1 MKLLIVCATKPE
13 INFVT
18 LGDGTFFQNAIS
30 GKHTVDILFTGVG
43 MMATAFSLTDIL
55 HTNSYDLVINAGI
68 AGSFTKAISKG
79 EVVMVEEE
87 VCGDLGAE
95 DDEYYLDVFELNLA
109 DKNDFPF
116 IEGAIRSE
124 NKTDS
129 ALLDSI
135 KKVRGLTVNKVHGNE
150 KSIEKIKTKYSADI
164 ETMEGAACFYVCKQ
178 KNIACIQLRSI
189 SNYVEK
195 RNRAEWDIA
204 SAVKNLNTFLKSFID
219 ELPA

>member
-13 INFVT
+13 ISFVP
-18 LGDGTFFQNAIS
+18 LGDGTFFQNVINR
-30 GKHTVDILFTGVG
+30 KHSVDIIFTGAG
-43 MMATAFSLTDIL
+43 MMATTFSLTNVL
-55 HTNSYDLVINAGI
+55 HSNTYDLIINAGI

-79 EVVMVEEE
+79 EVVIIEEE

-95 DDEYYLDVFELNLA
+95 DDENFLDLFELNLA
-109 DKNDFPF
+109 DRNQHPF
-116 IEGAIRSE
+116 TDGVIRSE
-124 NKTDS
+124 NKIDS

-150 KSIEKIKTKYSADI
+150 KSIDKIKTKYSADI

-178 KNIACIQLRSI
+178 KNIACVQLRSI

-195 RNRAEWDIA
+195 RNRAAWDIA